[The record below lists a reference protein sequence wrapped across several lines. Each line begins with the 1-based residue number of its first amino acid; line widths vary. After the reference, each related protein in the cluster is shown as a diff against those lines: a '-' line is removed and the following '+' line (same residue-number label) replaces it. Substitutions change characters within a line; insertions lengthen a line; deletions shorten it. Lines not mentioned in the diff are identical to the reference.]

1 MIEMLQEESLCV
13 RRVGEL
19 VSQSVRNGCVS
30 GRVPLE
36 SDLAL
41 YVDLPSCDDV
51 TFAYQFS
58 WLL

>member
-1 MIEMLQEESLCV
+1 M